1 MRVSCACRRQHA
13 MYAAAAFV
21 AAISAG
27 CGGDG
32 ASPAGSEPGRDLVSV
47 AASEDAA
54 SEPSGAAGSA
64 QNGYEKA
71 AVAYDRIESPA
82 GGEMPIGRAEIAA
95 VQEAV
100 DKIGDE
106 LSSL

>member
-1 MRVSCACRRQHA
+1 

-32 ASPAGSEPGRDLVSV
+32 ASPAGSEPGGDLVSV

-54 SEPSGAAGSA
+54 TELSGSAGSA

-71 AVAYDRIESPA
+71 AVAFERIASPA
-82 GGEMPIGRAEIAA
+82 GGETPIGLAEIAA

-106 LSSL
+106 LTSL